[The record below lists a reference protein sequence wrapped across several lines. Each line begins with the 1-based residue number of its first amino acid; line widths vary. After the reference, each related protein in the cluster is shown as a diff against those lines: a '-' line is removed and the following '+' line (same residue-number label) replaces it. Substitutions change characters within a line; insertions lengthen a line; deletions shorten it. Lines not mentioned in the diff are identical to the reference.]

1 MGEGGNSKPRT
12 PAGNALPLVAIPT
25 SAGAGA
31 AANGRCL
38 VWHPDDE
45 VLVPL
50 AEEGESLTVSLGY
63 KVVPTDLS
71 FLLRRRTMREN
82 TGMSTLILF

>member
-1 MGEGGNSKPRT
+1 MTSPGGMLMGEGGNGKPRR

-50 AEEGESLTVSLGY
+50 AGAAEEGESLAVSLGH
-63 KVVPTDLS
+63 KLC
-71 FLLRRRTMREN
+71 R
-82 TGMSTLILF
+82 

>member
-1 MGEGGNSKPRT
+1 MMGEGNTGEPRT
-12 PAGNALPLVAIPT
+12 IVGGALPRVIVPT

-31 AANGRCL
+31 SANERCL

-50 AEEGESLTVSLGY
+50 ADTPAAERSAAVSISSDEL
-63 KVVPTDLS
+63 PPP
-71 FLLRRRTMREN
+71 
-82 TGMSTLILF
+82 